1 MAHPNCLYCGKVQDS
16 TQPCGCYSPKIYN
29 WYEPTSTRYE
39 STSTLTI
46 KPIYMQDLLSVANQL
61 PKIPNMN
68 HEKLILDDYR
78 NGGWKSADTYIE
90 FVVELSKEMG
100 VYKPN
105 KSLYQKI
112 MDFVADCTIKVILW
126 IKRIV

>member
-1 MAHPNCLYCGKVQDS
+1 MTYPNCLYCGKVQDG
-16 TQPCGCYSPKIYN
+16 TQACGCYSPKIENYYN
-29 WYEPTSTRYE
+29 GYE

-68 HEKLILDDYR
+68 HEKLILDAYR
-78 NGGWKSADTYIE
+78 NGGWKSADAYIE

-105 KSLYQKI
+105 KSLYRKI

-126 IKRIV
+126 IKKIV